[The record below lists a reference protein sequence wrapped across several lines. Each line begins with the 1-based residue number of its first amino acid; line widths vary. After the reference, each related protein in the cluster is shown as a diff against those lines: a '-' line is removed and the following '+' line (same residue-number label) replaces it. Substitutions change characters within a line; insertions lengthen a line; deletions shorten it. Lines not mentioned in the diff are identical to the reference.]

1 MSDYNAIQQ
10 KLIDY
15 LEGTHD
21 FLLEQAPEVIQQA
34 LRYEMISSITSC
46 IFLVASLAVVTTV
59 MYYNW
64 KNPVLDDYKSRTSSN
79 VLGIFLPVMIS
90 IGLLTPTILTVNKL
104 IMLYVAP
111 KYFLIQLLVEHK

>member
-1 MSDYNAIQQ
+1 MSNYNAIQQ

-21 FLLEQAPEVIQQA
+21 FLLEQAPEVIQQV
-34 LRYEMISSITSC
+34 LRYETISSITCC
-46 IFLVASLAVVTTV
+46 IFLVASLVVVTAI

-64 KNPVLDDYKSRTSSN
+64 KHPVLDTYKSRTPSN
-79 VLGIFLPVMIS
+79 VLGLFLPAVLLA
-90 IGLLTPTILTVNKL
+90 GLFPSAVFTVNKL
-104 IMLYVAP
+104 IMLWVAP